1 MFPRC
6 LHMGPETG
14 PCVSEEEGEKYEFAL
29 DPETDQELIDAL
41 EAADEKGRLIA
52 SVFAE
57 EKKE

>member
-1 MFPRC
+1 MIWGRR
-6 LHMGPETG
+6 LAS
-14 PCVSEEEGEKYEFAL
+14 CVSEEEGEKYEFAL